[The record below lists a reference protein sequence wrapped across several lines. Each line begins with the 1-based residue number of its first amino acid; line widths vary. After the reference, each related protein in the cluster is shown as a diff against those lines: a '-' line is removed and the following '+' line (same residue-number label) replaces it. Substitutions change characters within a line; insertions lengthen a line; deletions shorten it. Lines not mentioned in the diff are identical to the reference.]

1 MSTYSSSD
9 NLLVF
14 ACFMLNILLLLYMSN
29 VCKLRVQV
37 ISVWPLQVGTVCKTG
52 HDVSRHEPSLRSWKL
67 TAWSCEEL
75 RSKSDCDL
83 NQLYT
88 NSIKSLAFY
97 FLQAHALG
105 SGRSIAIC
113 KSSVIL
119 NQYVYC
125 LIKIQTEKAFKFD
138 KIIKNASNQ
147 L

>member
-1 MSTYSSSD
+1 MSLS
-9 NLLVF
+9 
-14 ACFMLNILLLLYMSN
+14 
-29 VCKLRVQV
+29 
-37 ISVWPLQVGTVCKTG
+37 
-52 HDVSRHEPSLRSWKL
+52 
-67 TAWSCEEL
+67 
-75 RSKSDCDL
+75 
-83 NQLYT
+83 QLYT

-97 FLQAHALG
+97 FLQVHALG

-125 LIKIQTEKAFKFD
+125 LINIQTEKAFKFD

>member
-1 MSTYSSSD
+1 MS
-9 NLLVF
+9 
-14 ACFMLNILLLLYMSN
+14 
-29 VCKLRVQV
+29 
-37 ISVWPLQVGTVCKTG
+37 
-52 HDVSRHEPSLRSWKL
+52 
-67 TAWSCEEL
+67 
-75 RSKSDCDL
+75 L

-97 FLQAHALG
+97 FLQTHALG
-105 SGRSIAIC
+105 SGRSIAIY

>member
-1 MSTYSSSD
+1 MEAD
-9 NLLVF
+9 
-14 ACFMLNILLLLYMSN
+14 
-29 VCKLRVQV
+29 
-37 ISVWPLQVGTVCKTG
+37 
-52 HDVSRHEPSLRSWKL
+52 SLELW
-67 TAWSCEEL
+67 EL

-88 NSIKSLAFY
+88 NTIESLAFY
-97 FLQAHALG
+97 FLQELASG

-113 KSSVIL
+113 KSSVII

-125 LIKIQTEKAFKFD
+125 LIKIQTEKAFKIN

>member
-1 MSTYSSSD
+1 METD
-9 NLLVF
+9 
-14 ACFMLNILLLLYMSN
+14 
-29 VCKLRVQV
+29 
-37 ISVWPLQVGTVCKTG
+37 T
-52 HDVSRHEPSLRSWKL
+52 
-67 TAWSCEEL
+67 WSCGNFDL
-75 RSKSDCDL
+75 NQIVSL

-88 NSIKSLAFY
+88 NSIESLAFY
-97 FLQAHALG
+97 FKQAHALG
-105 SGRSIAIC
+105 SGRSITIC